1 MRWQWRSPS
10 SPSLRSS
17 LPWRGIGQRQRSP
30 SESPTVC
37 FQEAPRRR
45 LTPAPRPR
53 SPTHAPGCADMFAPV
68 PVEPPVART
77 SWGGL
82 LFLLHLVSG
91 AVSRTVLHLAGL
103 DLLRRLDPDV
113 DPADPALL
121 AFTGRPPFAAGS
133 WSVTDHDP
141 TENEREEAAA
151 LAVALLAGLLLRVV
165 VEPPLTPDELLEL
178 VCWRNAVVEAD
189 PGWIDVLFPIDEVV
203 VEVRAAG
210 LDLDLGHLPWLGCV
224 VRFRYV

>member
-1 MRWQWRSPS
+1 MAVAVAQLAILEVEPAVARDR
-10 SPSLRSS
+10 
-17 LPWRGIGQRQRSP
+17 
-30 SESPTVC
+30 
-37 FQEAPRRR
+37 A
-45 LTPAPRPR
+45 TPAVAERVADRLLPGSAATKADSGATTAVAERTRPDV
-53 SPTHAPGCADMFAPV
+53 PTLFAPV

-141 TENEREEAAA
+141 TENEHQTVRELVAVLGTA
-151 LAVALLAGLLLRVV
+151 LDEQIEKRGRRCRSCAVATL
-165 VEPPLTPDELLEL
+165 
-178 VCWRNAVVEAD
+178 
-189 PGWIDVLFPIDEVV
+189 
-203 VEVRAAG
+203 
-210 LDLDLGHLPWLGCV
+210 
-224 VRFRYV
+224 